1 LPNPHPTEKAVFFQ
15 KTDSQNFQFWNNIFE
30 GADERKTKIYKCV
43 PLYINKMVTL
53 REKYPLENR
62 KPLKKTI
69 ASIWSF
75 IFIIIFIG
83 IFSFSFLSSA
93 NRIFPNFNLWII
105 VYIFIGVFVLFI
117 ILKYVYEV
125 FYMKYYFYDLVGKN
139 LIIKKG
145 VFSRNE
151 ITLPINRLQ
160 DVYVDQDILDRIFG
174 LYDVHVSSATIISG
188 NLSHIDGVNK
198 ENAQAIKNLILS
210 GIHKESD

>member
-1 LPNPHPTEKAVFFQ
+1 MA
-15 KTDSQNFQFWNNIFE
+15 
-30 GADERKTKIYKCV
+30 
-43 PLYINKMVTL
+43 TL
-53 REKYPLENR
+53 QEKYPLESR

-75 IFIIIFIG
+75 IFILIFFVF
-83 IFSFSFLSSA
+83 FSFSF
-93 NRIFPNFNLWII
+93 IFSEGRNISQNFNFWII
-105 VYIFIGVFVLFI
+105 IYIIVGIFILFI
-117 ILKYVYEV
+117 VLKYIYEI

-160 DVYVDQDILDRIFG
+160 DVYIDQDILDRIFW

-188 NLSHIDGVNK
+188 NLSHIDGLNK
-198 ENAQAIKNLILS
+198 ENSQAIKSLILS
-210 GIHKESD
+210 GIHKEND

>member
-1 LPNPHPTEKAVFFQ
+1 
-15 KTDSQNFQFWNNIFE
+15 
-30 GADERKTKIYKCV
+30 
-43 PLYINKMVTL
+43 MVTL
-53 REKYPLENR
+53 REKYPLESR

-69 ASIWSF
+69 AGIRKF

-83 IFSFSFLSSA
+83 IFL
-93 NRIFPNFNLWII
+93 
-105 VYIFIGVFVLFI
+105 LFI
-117 ILKYVYEV
+117 ILKYIYEV

-160 DVYVDQDILDRIFG
+160 DVYVDQDILDRILG

-188 NLSHIDGVNK
+188 NLSHIDGLNK
-198 ENAQAIKNLILS
+198 ENAQVIKNLILS
-210 GIHKESD
+210 GIHKEND

>member
-1 LPNPHPTEKAVFFQ
+1 MPTLK
-15 KTDSQNFQFWNNIFE
+15 
-30 GADERKTKIYKCV
+30 
-43 PLYINKMVTL
+43 
-53 REKYPLENR
+53 EKYPLEKR

-69 ASIWSF
+69 ESTWKF
-75 IFIIIFIG
+75 IFTIIFIVIFSFSFFSQGKNIFPNSNLQITIYIFIG
-83 IFSFSFLSSA
+83 IFIL
-93 NRIFPNFNLWII
+93 L
-105 VYIFIGVFVLFI
+105 I

-125 FYMKYYFYDLVGKN
+125 FYMKYYFYDLIQKN

-188 NLSHIDGVNK
+188 NLSHIDGLNK
-198 ENAQAIKNLILS
+198 ENSDAIKNLILS
-210 GIHKESD
+210 GIHKEDE